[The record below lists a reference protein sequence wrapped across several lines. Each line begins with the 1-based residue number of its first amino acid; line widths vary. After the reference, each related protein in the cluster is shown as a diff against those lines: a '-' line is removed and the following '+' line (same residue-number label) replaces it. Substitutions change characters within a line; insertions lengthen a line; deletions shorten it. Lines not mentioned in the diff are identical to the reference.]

1 MQQFVETI
9 KIKDGKAL
17 NLSFH
22 QSRMCRTMRHFFADA
37 PVPALADVLSPT
49 PDMQFYKARV
59 LYDGQGVVD
68 VQYAPYTMREIRS
81 LKVVVDDRIDYSFKS
96 ADRSSL
102 NRLTAQKGDCDEII
116 IVKNGLVTDT
126 SFTNI
131 AVFDGE
137 QWLTPRHPLLMGTK
151 RASLLEKHILKEA
164 DISVE
169 TLMRAQK
176 VSLINAMIDLGERE
190 IALENV
196 IGFRPPSNQIPSAV
210 QSDSVRRPIR
220 FRSPSNQIPF
230 ATYRL
235 LMSDKVANHAPSFRS
250 EYRLGVE
257 LYAVHIVGAV
267 S

>member
-96 ADRSSL
+96 ADRSGL
-102 NRLTAQKGDCDEII
+102 NRLTAQKGECDQ
-116 IVKNGLVTDT
+116 
-126 SFTNI
+126 S
-131 AVFDGE
+131 
-137 QWLTPRHPLLMGTK
+137 
-151 RASLLEKHILKEA
+151 KE
-164 DISVE
+164 
-169 TLMRAQK
+169 
-176 VSLINAMIDLGERE
+176 
-190 IALENV
+190 
-196 IGFRPPSNQIPSAV
+196 
-210 QSDSVRRPIR
+210 
-220 FRSPSNQIPF
+220 
-230 ATYRL
+230 
-235 LMSDKVANHAPSFRS
+235 
-250 EYRLGVE
+250 
-257 LYAVHIVGAV
+257 
-267 S
+267 